1 MGAIFFPDGETLR
14 ETVDP
19 GKVTR
24 TIRARGER
32 LMLVEV
38 FFSTGAVGTEH
49 EHPHDQA
56 TYCLAG
62 EFRFTVQGET
72 RTLRPGDTVFIPG
85 GARHGTLCTAEGRL
99 LDTFSPPREDFLAQ
113 LKRARIA
120 SNGGKMKLDIRYGHH
135 PRDVKGYDTDTLRDQ
150 FLVQEV
156 FRPGELRLTYTHVDR
171 VIFGGAM
178 PRGERLEL
186 TGGKELGTEHF
197 LDRRE
202 LGIINIGG
210 PGTVLLDGKKET
222 LAKGDG
228 MYVGMGVG
236 SVGFESVDAAAPAK
250 LYLMSCPAHHAYPA
264 TKIEFARANPRTLGA
279 AETNNAR
286 TIYQYVHP
294 AVCKSCQLVMGMTIM
309 APGSVWNTFPPHTHE
324 RRMEVYLYFGMDAQT
339 RVFHLHG
346 RPDETRHIVMSN
358 EQAVISPSWS
368 IHSGVGTG
376 AYTFIWGMA
385 GENQTFDDMDGIAP
399 AGLR

>member
-1 MGAIFFPDGETLR
+1 MVDTFFPDGETLR

-62 EFRFTVQGET
+62 EFQFSVEGET
-72 RTLRPGDTVFIPG
+72 RTLRQGDTVLIRG
-85 GARHGTLCTAEGRL
+85 GARHGTICTSEGRL
-99 LDTFSPPREDFLAQ
+99 LDTFTPPRKDFLAQ
-113 LKRARIA
+113 LKSARESSI
-120 SNGGKMKLDIRYGHH
+120 GGNMKLDMRYGHH
-135 PRDVKGYDTDTLRDQ
+135 PRDVKNYDTETLRGQ
-150 FLVQEV
+150 FLVQDV

-178 PRGERLEL
+178 PQGTRLDL
-186 TGGKELGTEHF
+186 VGGKELGTEHF

-210 PGTVLLDGKKET
+210 PGRVLMDGKPET

-236 SVGFESVDAAAPAK
+236 SVGFESVDPADPAK
-250 LYLMSCPAHHAYPA
+250 LYL
-264 TKIEFARANPRTLGA
+264 RANPRTLGA
-279 AETNNAR
+279 AETSNVR

-294 AVCKSCQLVMGMTIM
+294 AVCKSCQLVMGMTVL

-324 RRMEVYLYFGMDAQT
+324 RRMEVYLYFGMDEQT

-346 RPDETRHIVMSN
+346 RPDETRHIVVAN

-385 GENQTFDDMDGIAP
+385 GENQTFDDMDGIPP
-399 AGLR
+399 AALR

>member
-1 MGAIFFPDGETLR
+1 
-14 ETVDP
+14 
-19 GKVTR
+19 
-24 TIRARGER
+24 
-32 LMLVEV
+32 
-38 FFSTGAVGTEH
+38 
-49 EHPHDQA
+49 
-56 TYCLAG
+56 
-62 EFRFTVQGET
+62 
-72 RTLRPGDTVFIPG
+72 
-85 GARHGTLCTAEGRL
+85 LCTAEGRL

-113 LKRARIA
+113 LKNARIA
-120 SNGGKMKLDIRYGHH
+120 SNGGKMKLEIRYGHH
-135 PRDVKGYDTDTLRDQ
+135 PRDVKTYDTDTLRSQ
-150 FLVQEV
+150 FLVEEV

-202 LGIINIGG
+202 LGLINIGG
-210 PGTVLLDGKKET
+210 PGRILLDGKPQT

-236 SVGFESVDAAAPAK
+236 SVGFESVDATEPAK

-279 AETNNAR
+279 AETSNAR

-294 AVCKSCQLVMGMTIM
+294 AVCKSCQLVMGMTVM